1 MLHKNKS
8 HQMHLSERQG
18 FLNSVTEWDKE
29 FLTHLKF
36 SCHGKFFN
44 SNRFFF
50 NKLSRPHEIFS

>member
-8 HQMHLSERQG
+8 HQMYLSERQG
-18 FLNSVTEWDKE
+18 FVNSVTEWDKE

-44 SNRFFF
+44 
-50 NKLSRPHEIFS
+50 